1 MPLHDLHILP
11 KVRDSWSYLYLEHC
25 RIDREATAIAA
36 QDAEHGVTP
45 IPCAA
50 LCALLLGPGTA
61 ITQAAMRVLAENGCS
76 VVWVGEEGV
85 RCYAAGT
92 GETRSAL
99 HALRQAHLWAD
110 PALHLAVVRRMY
122 QARFPESLDPT
133 LTLQQIRGKEGLRV
147 RAAYAQAAATY
158 GVSWQGRAVDRQH
171 WDASDPLNR
180 ALSAAN
186 ACLNGLCHAAI
197 VSAGYLP
204 ALGFV
209 HTGKALSFV
218 YDVADLYKAD
228 LTVPVAFQAVA
239 VSADDLERRV
249 RHALRDRFHETRLLA
264 RIVADM
270 DRLLLVADDGTAETL
285 ALDAFDRELA
295 APGGLWNG
303 EAAEVAGGVNYADVD
318 VEEEMP

>member
-1 MPLHDLHILP
+1 MPLHDLHVLP
-11 KVRDSWSYLYLEHC
+11 KIRDSWSYLYLEHC
-25 RIDREATAIAA
+25 RIDREANAIAA
-36 QDAEHGVTP
+36 HDAEGMTP
-45 IPCAA
+45 IPCAS

-61 ITQAAMRVLAENGCS
+61 ITQAAMRILADNGCS
-76 VVWVGEEGV
+76 VVWTGEEGV

-92 GETRSAL
+92 GETRSAV
-99 HALRQAHLWAD
+99 HALRQARLWAD
-110 PALHLAVVRRMY
+110 PALHLTVVRRMY
-122 QARFPESLDPT
+122 QARFPDVLDPT
-133 LTLQQIRGKEGLRV
+133 LSLPQIRGKEGLRV
-147 RAAYAQAAATY
+147 RAAYARAATTY
-158 GVSWQGRAVDRQH
+158 GVVWQGRSVDRQD
-171 WDASDPLNR
+171 WAAGDPLNR

-239 VSADDLERRV
+239 LNTADLERRV
-249 RHALRDRFHETRLLA
+249 RRTLRDRFHETRLLA

-285 ALDAFDRELA
+285 GAFDSELA

-303 EAAEVAGGVNYADVD
+303 EAGEVAGGVNYGD
-318 VEEEMP
+318 VEQEEDMP